1 MDNTTS
7 FTAIMG
13 IAITGLTAFFI
24 AQSFAGMS
32 PYATTVDFT
41 EDAITTNNLEVVTD
55 SDTGDFLHVAVAPP
69 NSNGTLTTG
78 NYLEGEKGTVTDI
91 SGFLD
96 YFETGQ
102 IVEITANHYDS
113 GDSLISSETV
123 DFNASGENA
132 ETLSTPLNVS
142 TDEYVNFEVYM
153 ER

>member
-1 MDNTTS
+1 MDTPTS
-7 FTAIMG
+7 FTAIIG

-32 PYATTVDFT
+32 PYETTVDFT
-41 EDAITTNNLEVVTD
+41 DSGHTYDNLEGRLNP
-55 SDTGDFLHVAVAPP
+55 DTGNVYVAVAPP
-69 NSNGTLTTG
+69 NSNGTLTTR

-102 IVEITANHYDS
+102 IVEITANQYDS